1 MTKQVKD
8 LFKENKFGIRKLT
21 IGAASIIVGT
31 TMYMGIEHHNEA
43 HAAELDQPASTQQGM
58 QNTTTNQS
66 QQNVSQNNQIS
77 NSHEEQSQ
85 TNQNNT
91 QQDQEIR
98 KNEESSPKVNTLAAT
113 QQAGDTTDSHSAA
126 SNKNQGSYNGTVKVS
141 NVKTE
146 PIPFETD
153 YQYNENLEL
162 GAENVKVQGQDGEKI
177 TEREGTY
184 YLANKNKDNQD
195 SLKEYNDSHDND
207 VINRGVNDLKRNF
220 GENVETGNVTY
231 DNLHDKDVDEFSD
244 ENQKG
249 YSIPFK
255 STSERIVKKPQNQ
268 VVEYGPVEEPFKTQ
282 YKTNRELNLDEERV
296 VQEGVVGLRDPRTNE
311 IIKEPQ
317 NRIIE
322 QGVTTKTEVN
332 TESKPFKIIPK
343 NNPDIVEGETR
354 IVVPGE
360 NGVVVTTTEQ
370 DYDKDGNKV
379 GEPRVTTETTK
390 EAVDQIVE
398 IGTKKA
404 ENPVDV
410 TKPMNKDNQ
419 PKGGTIDKK
428 DGQPVTA
435 DEIVDQVTTPD
446 YNGEKPLVTVD
457 NPKQI
462 PDGTVN
468 GEHKVSVT
476 VKYPDGSTDHTV
488 VTVNV
493 NEDQDVVT
501 PTEATPPV
509 NPDHSHDH
517 DGIHDMTPKENG
529 NGIQNQEKTSTS
541 VEKQVDNDNYI
552 KNNTSNQLSKGL
564 GQTSQVKEQAIQKV
578 MKDKHVSREDAMKH
592 HTKAIDK
599 EVSKSKAKD
608 LPETGQEDTNANT
621 GLIASIIAAIGLGAI
636 FTARRKKTDK

>member
-268 VVEYGPVEEPFKTQ
+268 VVEYGPVEEPFK
-282 YKTNRELNLDEERV
+282 
-296 VQEGVVGLRDPRTNE
+296 
-311 IIKEPQ
+311 
-317 NRIIE
+317 
-322 QGVTTKTEVN
+322 
-332 TESKPFKIIPK
+332 
-343 NNPDIVEGETR
+343 
-354 IVVPGE
+354 
-360 NGVVVTTTEQ
+360 
-370 DYDKDGNKV
+370 
-379 GEPRVTTETTK
+379 
-390 EAVDQIVE
+390 
-398 IGTKKA
+398 
-404 ENPVDV
+404 
-410 TKPMNKDNQ
+410 
-419 PKGGTIDKK
+419 
-428 DGQPVTA
+428 
-435 DEIVDQVTTPD
+435 
-446 YNGEKPLVTVD
+446 
-457 NPKQI
+457 
-462 PDGTVN
+462 
-468 GEHKVSVT
+468 
-476 VKYPDGSTDHTV
+476 
-488 VTVNV
+488 
-493 NEDQDVVT
+493 
-501 PTEATPPV
+501 
-509 NPDHSHDH
+509 
-517 DGIHDMTPKENG
+517 
-529 NGIQNQEKTSTS
+529 
-541 VEKQVDNDNYI
+541 
-552 KNNTSNQLSKGL
+552 
-564 GQTSQVKEQAIQKV
+564 
-578 MKDKHVSREDAMKH
+578 
-592 HTKAIDK
+592 
-599 EVSKSKAKD
+599 
-608 LPETGQEDTNANT
+608 
-621 GLIASIIAAIGLGAI
+621 
-636 FTARRKKTDK
+636 

>member
-177 TEREGTY
+177 TEREGIY

-428 DGQPVTA
+428 DGQPVTP

-493 NEDQDVVT
+493 NEDQGVVT

-578 MKDKHVSREDAMKH
+578 MKDKHISREDVIKH

-599 EVSKSKAKD
+599 EISKSKAKV
-608 LPETGQEDTNANT
+608 LPETGQENTNG
-621 GLIASIIAAIGLGAI
+621 GLIASIIAAVGLGAI